1 MRRSQGR
8 DLLLRLLRYFLI
20 FLVLCFW
27 RDFCY
32 ISEEIFVTS
41 LKRFL
46 LLHLWSRRLEQ
57 HLLLFAVRPVALWLD
72 LLKDVLDDEGV
83 DVLGD
88 LIKQQEVSKS
98 LKATVIILDKAGM
111 DDILAHLSI
120 CPGMDHIHSH
130 LMGDDGEEPV
140 DEPDARDGRKKHEPE
155 VEKHVDLLI
164 DDIKRENAKGIVLL
178 KRSRW
183 TKLLERALSHLWKDS
198 VERVVSDIDWLLHLG
213 QHIPAKVSELVSE
226 EHVGEVDL
234 SDDVG
239 KVEKL
244 AGEEFEEISSSLC
257 LLLVEILC
265 NEFHTVP
272 PYGLVHKGVKF
283 SQTIGE
289 ELHDASLGR
298 FPEQAREVEHAS
310 L

>member
-1 MRRSQGR
+1 MEM
-8 DLLLRLLRYFLI
+8 FL
-20 FLVLCFW
+20 
-27 RDFCY
+27 
-32 ISEEIFVTS
+32 EIF
-41 LKRFL
+41 
-46 LLHLWSRRLEQ
+46 LLHLWSRRFEQ

-83 DVLGD
+83 DILGD

-98 LKATVIILDKAGM
+98 LEATVIVLDKACV

-130 LMGDDGEEPV
+130 LMGEDGEEPV
-140 DEPDARDGRKKHEPE
+140 DEPDARDGCKKHEPE
-155 VEKHVDLLI
+155 IEKHVDLLI
-164 DDIKRENAKGIVLL
+164 DDIKRENAKGIMLL

-183 TKLLERALSHLWKDS
+183 TKLLERALRNLWKDS
-198 VERVVSDIDWLLHLG
+198 VERVVSDIDWLLHLR
-213 QHIPAKVSELVSE
+213 QHIPAKLSELVSE

-234 SDDVG
+234 SHDVG

-244 AGEEFEEISSSLC
+244 AGEEFEKISSSLC

-283 SQTIGE
+283 GQTIGE

-298 FPEQAREVEHAS
+298 FPEQAGEVKHAS